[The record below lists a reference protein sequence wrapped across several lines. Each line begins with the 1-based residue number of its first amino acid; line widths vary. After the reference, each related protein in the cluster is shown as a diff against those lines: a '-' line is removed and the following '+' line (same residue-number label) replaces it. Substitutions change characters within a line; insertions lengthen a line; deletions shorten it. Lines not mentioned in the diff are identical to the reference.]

1 MNVINPQIARQ
12 LLRAGRRNF
21 ACSQCRT
28 IACSTTLY
36 AGHNKW
42 SKIRHDKGAADAKK
56 TVLRSQ
62 LGKSLT
68 SLCRTFGEDSPQL
81 ASAVAA
87 AKKAGLPKENIDSAL
102 ARALGRSASGG
113 ALESMTVEAMIP
125 PSVALLL
132 EVETDSKARSQQDI
146 HKILKLRKVTVTPT
160 KFLFGRA
167 GRVVFDSKS
176 DMAAEALIDQIMDDA
191 IEAGAE
197 DLEVNED
204 GSVVVWTP
212 PANVSLVAKEVG
224 AKFGLETLSTDIMW
238 TPNEDTMA
246 EINSVGEAKK
256 LAELLSALREVPE
269 VQAIYLNAYPGKE
282 AEEDWADVDRN
293 LDT

>member
-1 MNVINPQIARQ
+1 MNSVKPQTARQ
-12 LLRAGRRNF
+12 LLRAGRRTL
-21 ACSQCRT
+21 ACSPCRT
-28 IACSTTLY
+28 IASSTTLY

-42 SKIRHDKGAADAKK
+42 SKIRHEKGAADAKK

-62 LGKSLT
+62 LGKNLT

-113 ALESMTVEAMIP
+113 ALESMTIEAMIP
-125 PSVALLL
+125 PSVAILL
-132 EVETDSKARSQQDI
+132 EIETDSKARSQQDI

-167 GRVVFDSKS
+167 GRVVFAPKPDL
-176 DMAAEALIDQIMDDA
+176 AAEALIDQIMDDA

-197 DLEVNED
+197 DLEANED
-204 GSVVVWTP
+204 GNVVVWTP
-212 PANVSLVAKEVG
+212 PASVSLVAKDVG
-224 AKFGLETLSTDIMW
+224 SKFGLETLSTDIMW

-246 EINSVGEAKK
+246 KIDSVDETKK
-256 LAELLSALREVPE
+256 LAELLSALREIPE
-269 VQAIYLNAYPGKE
+269 IQAIYSNAYPGKQ
-282 AEEDWADVDRN
+282 AEEDWSDVDRN